1 MATEIRKVL
10 NLSLGESPKN
20 LRELKQD
27 INEIKS
33 AIGDMVVAGQTGT
46 TAFDQAT
53 KLLAQDMGV
62 LRQTQNATKSEVAAL
77 DGSYNALVQTMR
89 QLKTEWRATNDEA
102 RRGELTAQITAINDQ
117 LKSLDYSLGNY
128 QRNVGN
134 YGNALDSLK
143 QTTDQVQGAGAAFSN
158 GLIAL
163 SGTLNLTKS
172 ESDSLNSS
180 LGAMQ
185 KTFNIMNAAKGLL
198 GLVKAFKDKAAAMR
212 AAKAETV
219 AETAAIR
226 TQTVATNAQTVST
239 EAATVAQKGLNT
251 AMKANPIGA
260 VVAAVLAAVA
270 ALTALATAI
279 FRAHS
284 RMKEYES
291 QVDSVRKAQEKL
303 NTALEEAHTRNSNL
317 EKVYRAMGIE
327 GRQLIDIQRAQIQS
341 DLRLAKA
348 HLAVAEAA
356 EARYLNELRL
366 ESRSAVWIAF
376 HKGRIKQMDEFA
388 EATRTAAKTVEDLE
402 DALRATTYDYLAAD
416 ITAANE
422 AAKKGAEAAKKQAEE
437 LRKTAEEGQKL
448 ITEIEKEGLTERE
461 KAHREYQEK
470 LHSLVEG
477 RDAEVTIAKA
487 AGLPTKDIFDKY
499 NKAAIQLYDQYLKSL
514 DPIYSE
520 EFRKYADNEKKKLDL
535 QQEYYKQARSN
546 VRRAVAMGF
555 DINGSL
561 GFTVS
566 QADLDIIQHTLNEY
580 TEKIQEYIVKFRD
593 VLGNEIKPND
603 LKKLLPEFLSDPDSF
618 EKRFGQPMTDAIKEY
633 FETTKS
639 IEEAGLSMIANSV
652 EAQTNR
658 IWDLINDGNVKGAD
672 SAITSL
678 TDFILRAEK
687 AMGVEDMGKEA
698 ANQLKEG
705 FYLQMAQTEGLDKD
719 QALKFLDEWK
729 KLAEEGAVDGGLER
743 IKEKYKQLVAE
754 IKYNSLEK
762 NLIKPLDAV
771 ANMLGNVAQAWEN
784 TIRAQVD
791 AGKKSEEEGRK
802 AFERMKILQY
812 GTAVISTASAVVQA
826 LADPT
831 VPSYILKAINA
842 AAALAAGVAQVAQ
855 ISATHYGSS
864 GSNSTS
870 TPQLV
875 DRTPV
880 QQTVSLNAAEAGQG
894 VAQSMRVYVVESDI
908 TEAQNKTR
916 ARVTEST
923 F

>member
-20 LRELKQD
+20 LRELKSD
-27 INEIKS
+27 INEIKT

-53 KLLAQDMGV
+53 KLLSQDMAV

-77 DGSYNALVQTMR
+77 DGSYNALVQRMR
-89 QLKTEWRATNDEA
+89 ELKTEWRATNDEA
-102 RRGELTAQITAINDQ
+102 RRSTLGEEIVKINDA
-117 LKSLDYSLGNY
+117 LKGMDYSLGNF

-143 QTTDQVQGAGAAFSN
+143 QTTGQVQGAGAAFSS

-163 SGTLNLTKS
+163 SGSLNLTQS

-198 GLVKAFKDKAAAMR
+198 GLIKAFKDKAAAMK
-212 AAKAETV
+212 AARAETV
-219 AETAAIR
+219 AETAAVR
-226 TQTVATNAQTVST
+226 TQTVAQNQQTVST

-260 VVAAVLAAVA
+260 VVTVVLALVA
-270 ALTALATAI
+270 ALGALVAI
-279 FRAHS
+279 IARNHS
-284 RMKEYES
+284 KMKEYES
-291 QVDSVRKAQEKL
+291 QVDSVRKSQERLNKTLEDAQ
-303 NTALEEAHTRNSNL
+303 THNSNL
-317 EKVYRAMGIE
+317 EKIYRAMGVK
-327 GRQLIDIQRAQIQS
+327 GRQLIEIQRAQIKS
-341 DLRLAKA
+341 NLNLAKA

-356 EARYLNELRL
+356 EARYLNELKL
-366 ESRSAVWIAF
+366 ETRSAIWIAF

-402 DALRATTYDYLAAD
+402 EALRATTYDALAAD

-422 AAKKGAEAAKKQAEE
+422 AAKKGAEAAKKQQED
-437 LRKTAEEGQKL
+437 LKKTAEEGQKL
-448 ITEIEKEGLTERE
+448 ITEIEKEGLSERE

-470 LHSLVEG
+470 LSNLVKG
-477 RDAEVTIAKA
+477 RDAEITIAKA
-487 AGLPTKDIFDKY
+487 AGLPTKDIFTKY
-499 NKAAIQLYDQYLKSL
+499 NNAALQLYDQYLKSL
-514 DPIYSE
+514 EPIYAA
-520 EFRKYADNEKKKLDL
+520 EFKKYADNEKKKLEL
-535 QQEYYKQARSN
+535 KQDYLKDNLSKM
-546 VRRAVAMGF
+546 RRAVAMGF

-561 GFTVS
+561 GFRIS
-566 QADLDIIQHTLNEY
+566 QEDLGIVRETLHNYEQMIQSY
-580 TEKIQEYIVKFRD
+580 VIRFRD
-593 VLGNEIKPND
+593 ILGNAIEPND
-603 LKKLLPEFLSDPDSF
+603 LKKLLPEFLRDSESF
-618 EKRFGQPMTDAIKEY
+618 EAKYGQPMTDAMREY
-633 FETTKS
+633 YETTKS

-658 IWDLINDGNVKGAD
+658 IWDLINSGNVKGAD

-678 TDFILRAEK
+678 TNYILKAEK
-687 AMGVEDMGKEA
+687 LMGVEDMGKQA

-719 QALKFLDEWK
+719 QALGFLKQWK
-729 KLAEEGAVDGGLER
+729 ALAEENAVPGALEN
-743 IKEKYKQLVAE
+743 IKKKYEELAAV

-762 NLIKPLDAV
+762 TLIKPLDAV
-771 ANMLGNVAQAWEN
+771 ANMLGNVAQAWEA

-802 AFERMKILQY
+802 SFERMKTLQY
-812 GTAVISTASAVVQA
+812 ATALVSTASAVIQA

-831 VPSYILKAINA
+831 VPSYILKAVNA
-842 AAALAAGVAQVAQ
+842 AAALAAGVAQAAQ

-908 TEAQNKTR
+908 TEAQNRSR
-916 ARVTEST
+916 ARVSEST